1 MIMPNEAW
9 MSIKDL
15 SEDISELK
23 DQELPSLASVW
34 QEQADSLKDSEATK
48 EFNVR
53 LRREWAI
60 ETGIIERLYDIDR
73 RITQLL
79 IEQGLNSSLIP
90 HGTTDKDPVEVM
102 NMVNDHHE
110 AIEGIFDF
118 VSNRRDLSISYIKE
132 LHACITQHQRTVTAI
147 DKFGNEIEIELLH
160 GTWKQLLNNP
170 TRPDGKLHTYCPPE
184 HVQMEMENL
193 IACHKKHED
202 NNVPPE
208 VSAAWLH
215 HRFTQIHPFQDGNGS
230 VARALASL
238 VFLRAQ
244 WFPLL
249 VRRDDR
255 EVYIRALESA
265 DKGDLKPLIDTFCKM
280 QKRAFVNALGLSRE
294 VLKDAAGIAEIIDSA
309 RDAILER
316 RREHHIALRKVYEFS
331 KNLEKF
337 ALERLNEIKEM
348 LDEKFEDLSGTLNV
362 FVVKADNDDRHSC
375 YFRHEIVKVAK
386 EFDYFA
392 NTKDYG
398 SWIRMG
404 IKTDT
409 ETNIFLSFHTLG
421 YKFNGILV
429 CAGMTFGRDPDSD
442 RSEKAYP
449 LGSEPFQFNYRDHE
463 EALKVRFDQWLDEI
477 IKQGLNKW
485 RLTV

>member
-1 MIMPNEAW
+1 MIMPNETW
-9 MSIKDL
+9 MPIRDL
-15 SEDISELK
+15 PKDISELN

-34 QEQADSLKDSEATK
+34 QEQADSLRDSEATK
-48 EFNVR
+48 EFNER

-60 ETGIIERLYDIDR
+60 ETGIIERLYHIDR
-73 RITQLL
+73 GITQLL

-90 HGTTDKDPVEVM
+90 HGSTDKDPVEVI

-132 LHACITQHQRTVTAI
+132 LHACITRHQRTVTAI
-147 DKFGNEIEIELLH
+147 DKFGRELEIELLH
-160 GTWKQLLNNP
+160 GTWKQQPNNP
-170 TRPDGKLHTYCPPE
+170 IRPNGTLHIYCPPE
-184 HVQMEMENL
+184 HVQMEMKNL
-193 IACHKKHED
+193 LAWYKKHE
-202 NNVPPE
+202 NKHISPE

-215 HRFTQIHPFQDGNGS
+215 HRFTQIHPFQDGNGR

-244 WFPLL
+244 WFPLV

-255 EVYIRALESA
+255 EIYIRALESA
-265 DKGDLKPLIDTFCKM
+265 DQGDLKPLIDRFCKM
-280 QKRAFVNALGLSRE
+280 QKRAFVNALGLSRD
-294 VLKDAAGIAEIIDSA
+294 VLKEAAGIADIIESA
-309 RDAILER
+309 REAILER
-316 RREHHIALRKVYEFS
+316 RRERRIALRKVYEFS
-331 KNLEKF
+331 KNLEMSAF
-337 ALERLNEIKEM
+337 ERLNEIKTM
-348 LDEKFEDLSGTLNV
+348 LDEKFKDLSGTLNV
-362 FVVKADNDDRHSC
+362 FVVKADNDDHNSY
-375 YFRHEIVKVAK
+375 YFRHEIVEVAK

-392 NTKDYG
+392 NTKDYR

-421 YKFNGILV
+421 YKFKGILV
-429 CAGMTFGRDPDSD
+429 CTGMTFGRDPESD
-442 RSEKAYP
+442 RFEKAYA

-477 IKQGLNKW
+477 IKQGLNIW